1 MSRAAEVAAVFD
13 RVATTYETVGPPFF
27 DHFGALLVSTSGSPQ
42 ATGWWT
48 WRPGRERV
56 TTPALAATGPTGSL
70 LAMDLSMGGVARL
83 AGLLADTGH
92 RDARAVLGDI
102 ADPGSLGHWVR
113 ALVPEGRLGVSTSG
127 SGGRRHVRPALRDR
141 RTRRPH
147 PSPRRGPQQVHIV
160 TVSLDLVLADVDE
173 LLRWS
178 RIGSGAGSTSSTTT
192 GPQRSTLRWSG
203 AGPATSR

>member
-27 DHFGALLVSTSGSPQ
+27 DHFGALLVQHVGIAAGDRVVDLASGSG
-42 ATGWWT
+42 AGDDTGT
-48 WRPGRERV
+48 GGN
-56 TTPALAATGPTGSL
+56 GPTGSL
-70 LAMDLSMGGVARL
+70 LAMDLSMGVVARL

-127 SGGRRHVRPALRDR
+127 SGGRRHVRPAPRDR